1 MIYGI
6 GHDVLDLKRVSGL
19 LEGRLGER
27 FAARILTPGE
37 LALGESRGGLTAE
50 FAGGR
55 FTAKEAVVKAFG
67 CGIGRAMGFGDI
79 EILPGPSG
87 QPKAE
92 VSEEA
97 FERLMLPAG
106 YRYVIHL
113 TITHTPKLA
122 SAFAVVEQL
131 EDDRGPWD

>member
-6 GHDVLDLKRVSGL
+6 GHDVLELKRISGL

-27 FAARILTPGE
+27 FAARTLTPGE

-55 FTAKEAVVKAFG
+55 FAAKEAVVKAFG
-67 CGIGRAMGFGDI
+67 CGIGSTMGFTDI
-79 EILPGPSG
+79 EVLPDPAG

-97 FERLMLPAG
+97 MKRLMLPAG
-106 YRYVIHL
+106 YRYTIHL
-113 TITHTPKLA
+113 TITHTRELA